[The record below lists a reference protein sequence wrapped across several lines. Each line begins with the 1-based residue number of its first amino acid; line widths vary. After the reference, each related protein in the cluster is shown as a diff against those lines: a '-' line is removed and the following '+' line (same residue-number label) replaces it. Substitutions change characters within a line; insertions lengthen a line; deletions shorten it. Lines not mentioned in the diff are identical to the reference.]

1 MRRLVV
7 YMAGEAVGDLEQD
20 DSGLLE
26 FRYRQEWLGRGGATA
41 LSRSLPLQSAGFRG
55 KHARAFFAGILPEE
69 EPRRRIASILGV
81 SERNDFALLERIGG
95 ECAGAVSLLPE
106 GIAPPAAGDVRVR
119 ELSDNELVKIVTEL
133 PDRPLL
139 AGEDGLRLSPGRSC
153 PKRRP

>member
-81 SERNDFALLERIGG
+81 SERNVFALLVRIGG
-95 ECAGAVSLLPE
+95 ECAGA
-106 GIAPPAAGDVRVR
+106 
-119 ELSDNELVKIVTEL
+119 
-133 PDRPLL
+133 
-139 AGEDGLRLSPGRSC
+139 GLRHHRTSSRPCARRSRHRPPRAAPWPGR
-153 PKRRP
+153 RPCCG